1 MQICRLDMGN
11 NKKQFDFPDCF
22 GKNFDAFWDCLRDCF
37 MKDVVICVKGLDTLP
52 ENFEGYMQKFIK
64 VLNMLRA
71 DSPSVEIEIIS

>member
-1 MQICRLDMGN
+1 
-11 NKKQFDFPDCF
+11 
-22 GKNFDAFWDCLRDCF
+22 